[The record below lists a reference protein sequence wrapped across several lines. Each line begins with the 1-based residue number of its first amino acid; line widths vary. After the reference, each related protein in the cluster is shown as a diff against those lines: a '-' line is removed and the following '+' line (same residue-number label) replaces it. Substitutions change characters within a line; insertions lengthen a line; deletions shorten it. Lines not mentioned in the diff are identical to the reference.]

1 MALRI
6 ESLDTLDALRRIEP
20 EWRAVWRRDPAATPF
35 QSPAWLIPWTQWLWG
50 GGRLSVLA
58 VRDGAALVAVAP
70 FFLWG
75 YGRQP
80 EIIRVSLL
88 GAGISDHLGIV
99 AAPEHELAAAR
110 AILDHLAAIADEWH
124 VCDFQD
130 LRPGCPLL
138 RVEMPGGFAAQDG
151 PSGVC
156 PVLALPRSVDELQE
170 RLDAKFR
177 RNLRVA
183 EKRLAA
189 EGATFAPVPS
199 DGVRDAIEELIRLHE
214 ARWQE
219 RRESGML
226 CTPALCSFHLDA
238 APRLAREGLVRVY
251 QLRIGG
257 AVAAVQYNLCRDR
270 RVYAYLS
277 GFDPA
282 HQRSSPGAAL
292 LAFSIRCAIEEGAEQ
307 FDFLRNGEGFKYQ
320 WGARDRVSRKLIVSH
335 SAACAQEVA

>member
-6 ESLDTLDALRRIEP
+6 EALENLDALQDIEP

-50 GGRLSVLA
+50 GGRLSVLT
-58 VRDGAALVAVAP
+58 VRDGAELVAVAP

-110 AILDHLAAIADEWH
+110 AILDHLASIAGEWH
-124 VCDFQD
+124 VCDLQE

-138 RVEMPGGFAAQDG
+138 RVEMPRGFASQDG

-156 PVLALPRSVDELQE
+156 PTLTLPRSMDELLE
-170 RLDAKFR
+170 RLDARFR

-189 EGATFAPVPS
+189 AGATFAPVAS
-199 DGVRDAIEELIRLHE
+199 DRVRDGVEELIRLHE

-226 CTPALCSFHLDA
+226 CTPALQSFHLDA
-238 APRLAREGLVRVY
+238 APRLAREGLVRLGE
-251 QLRIGG
+251 LRIGG

-270 RVYAYLS
+270 RIFAYLS

-292 LAFSIRCAIEEGAEQ
+292 LAFSIRCAIEEGAAQ
-307 FDFLRNGEGFKYQ
+307 FDFLRNGESFKYQ
-320 WGARDRVSRKLIVSH
+320 WGARDRVNRKLMVSH
-335 SAACAQEVA
+335 SAAYAQEVA